1 MVDAIPV
8 DERLVGWGVASENWA
23 FEIESREAKN
33 GSIGIGLER
42 VSRPRTHTG
51 LKSS

>member
-1 MVDAIPV
+1 MG
-8 DERLVGWGVASENWA
+8 ERLVETVGASENWD

-42 VSRPRTHTG
+42 VSRPHTHTHIRIG
-51 LKSS
+51 P